1 MIMGGPPAVIAYGE
15 VKACDGG
22 GKSMLDYHGQSWKS
36 DMVRANAKLSWK
48 SVKQGKVRSN
58 TV

>member
-1 MIMGGPPAVIAYGE
+1 MGGPPAVIAYGE

-36 DMVRANAKLSWK
+36 YMVRVNAKLSWK

>member
-36 DMVRANAKLSWK
+36 DMVRAIAKLTWK
-48 SVKQGKVRSN
+48 SGQQGKK
-58 TV
+58 

>member
-1 MIMGGPPAVIAYGE
+1 MGGPPAVIAYGE

-36 DMVRANAKLSWK
+36 DMVRAIGKLTWK
-48 SVKQGKVRSN
+48 SGQQGKK
-58 TV
+58 